1 MLFKRLGL
9 DLDRYDWPVAA
20 AALSAIDAA
29 LFAVSR
35 VVDLV
40 WFPQT
45 SYAFFAATLA
55 FLALVWVDAL
65 SVGMRRAWLWAGI
78 ATFLPIIGTIPYAR
92 RRRALRRAVAAG

>member
-9 DLDRYDWPVAA
+9 DLDRYDWPVVAA
-20 AALSAIDAA
+20 ILSAIDAA

-45 SYAFFAATLA
+45 TPAFFAATLT
-55 FLALVWVDAL
+55 FLALVWLDAL
-65 SVGMRRAWLWAGI
+65 SVGLRRPWLWAGI

-92 RRRALRRAVAAG
+92 RRCALRRVAAGG